1 MFALL
6 DCTSSSS
13 LVQHLAPWTEVQ
25 QWPNPITKE
34 ESPGPEASVVHT
46 RKQLALPFMTQ
57 SAETAHGY
65 DTPPSLTPCSGVP
78 SQLATLEPSKYVSLS
93 MASVIS
99 QRPFLHIMCLS

>member
-6 DCTSSSS
+6 DYTSSSS
-13 LVQHLAPWTEVQ
+13 LVQHLALWTEVQ

-46 RKQLALPFMTQ
+46 RKQLALPFVTQ

-65 DTPPSLTPCSGVP
+65 DTSPSLTPSLGVP
-78 SQLATLEPSKYVSLS
+78 SQLTTLEPSKYISLS

-99 QRPFLHIMCLS
+99 QGPCLHVMCLS